1 MANFFSAS
9 QEEQQEILLTLWN
22 KFRYLIIAALIS
34 VVLFILG
41 RDYFVDSSNEK
52 DLLTAT
58 LYQNYLES
66 EGRSNGEKLQELYPN
81 SIYADFVRLNEA
93 KKSFQIG
100 DKDKAI
106 SLLEKV
112 LENNSSNNQFNPLHA
127 SAQIRLAKIYLE
139 NKNYDSVLMVLDS
152 SEDLTSTMYEL
163 KGDAENGLKEYQS
176 ARMSYML
183 ALQNS
188 TNQASRALI
197 NMKISDLEGEVLE

>member
-34 VVLFILG
+34 VVLFIFC

-66 EGRSNGEKLQELYPN
+66 DGKGNGEKLLELYPN

-112 LENNSSNNQFNPLHA
+112 LDNNSSNNQFNPLHA

-139 NKNYDSVLMVLDS
+139 NEKYDSVLMVLDS
-152 SEDLTSTMYEL
+152 SEDLT
-163 KGDAENGLKEYQS
+163 
-176 ARMSYML
+176 
-183 ALQNS
+183 
-188 TNQASRALI
+188 
-197 NMKISDLEGEVLE
+197 

>member
-1 MANFFSAS
+1 M
-9 QEEQQEILLTLWN
+9 
-22 KFRYLIIAALIS
+22 
-34 VVLFILG
+34 
-41 RDYFVDSSNEK
+41 
-52 DLLTAT
+52 
-58 LYQNYLES
+58 YQNYLES
-66 EGRSNGEKLQELYPN
+66 DGKGNGEKLLELYPN

-112 LENNSSNNQFNPLHA
+112 LDNNSSNNQFNPLHA

-139 NKNYDSVLMVLDS
+139 NEKYDSVLMVLDS